1 MADKEDG
8 NTYDNWEELEDSG
21 ELDKQIE
28 KIQLNNTPLQNGVT
42 NLCPKPRSVIILSD
56 DLRAKLLPPEPAVK
70 ILQRPNQ
77 NGFRNGLMNCE
88 TKPKQPLKTLQQRE
102 MEYAE
107 ARLRILGEARSPEED
122 LTVNNI
128 DDSEKMMSNILSWKI
143 QEKVSF
149 DRSSVFRK
157 AQLRT
162 DLLRF

>member
-1 MADKEDG
+1 M
-8 NTYDNWEELEDSG
+8 

-128 DDSEKMMSNILSWKI
+128 DDRICKI
-143 QEKVSF
+143 QTKTEI
-149 DRSSVFRK
+149 
-157 AQLRT
+157 LRPT
-162 DLLRF
+162 ENCAGIIRLPRGPDGTTGFNLRR